1 MIDSNILKLDEET
14 KILISEISALSGYSQ
29 TVIKE
34 IVEYML
40 VNWVVKIADNP
51 DSLASLSIPYLGK
64 LNVKYEGDRLM
75 PSGEITTDVLA
86 ETDLSPAFRKLIGDL
101 HDEAKTEVEDALRR
115 KIDTTVL
122 IASSD

>member
-14 KILISEISALSGYSQ
+14 KVLISEISALSGYSQ

-51 DSLASLSIPYLGK
+51 DSFANLSIPYLGK
-64 LNVKYEGDRLM
+64 LKVKYEGDRLM
-75 PSGEITTDVLA
+75 PSGEITTDVLVDT
-86 ETDLSPAFRKLIGDL
+86 ELSPAFRKLIGDL
-101 HDEAKTEVEDALRR
+101 HDEAKTEVEDALRK

>member
-34 IVEYML
+34 IIEYML
-40 VNWVVKIADNP
+40 VNWVVKIADCP
-51 DSLASLSIPYLGK
+51 DSLANLSIPYLGK
-64 LNVKYEGDRLM
+64 LKVKYEGDRLM
-75 PSGEITTDVLA
+75 PSGEITTDVLV
-86 ETDLSPAFRKLIGDL
+86 ETELSPAFRKLIGDL

-115 KIDTTVL
+115 KIDTAVL